1 MLLYC
6 ERSINLAKS
15 TFLKYLLISLIIG
28 GILVGGIQTA
38 GGTTVADGDIK
49 AGFIYVG
56 PIGDYGWTHAHDQG
70 RTIVEDKYDW
80 LTTAYIET
88 VAEDTASV
96 VAAVDTLVT
105 VEDCDVIFTTSFG
118 FMDGTIAAAE
128 KYPEVVFF
136 HCSGF
141 KRAKNVGTYF
151 ADFYQL
157 YYLNGLMAGALSES
171 GQLGYVAAFPIPEV
185 IRHIN
190 AWTLGALEVNPSATV
205 DVRWINSWYDPTAA
219 KSAANALIADGVDM
233 LAFTEDSPTVVEVA
247 EETDDVYS
255 FSHYSPMQS
264 YGPNSCISGQLAHW
278 DVMYDEILFKI
289 HDGNYTTTNLEDVD
303 YLWFLHEKAVELG
316 GKFDVPI
323 NTKFVDDLKAVN
335 VTDDELGEVSV
346 YNLTMTRLNQ
356 MNDTWADVDFDP
368 FTGPI
373 KAQNGTVMIKS
384 GDRATIPELFST
396 MTWFVD
402 GVIGTI
408 PEEGAASIDFF
419 VIFLGIIALGAFQF
433 RRRKK

>member
-1 MLLYC
+1 VDT
-6 ERSINLAKS
+6 R
-15 TFLKYLLISLIIG
+15 
-28 GILVGGIQTA
+28 
-38 GGTTVADGDIK
+38 
-49 AGFIYVG
+49 
-56 PIGDYGWTHAHDQG
+56 
-70 RTIVEDKYDW
+70 YDW
-80 LTTAYIET
+80 LSTEYIET

-96 VAAVDTLVT
+96 VAAADTLISVKN
-105 VEDCDVIFTTSFG
+105 CDVIFTTSFG

-128 KYPEVVFF
+128 KYPDVIFF

-171 GQLGYVAAFPIPEV
+171 GKLGYVAAFPIPEV

-190 AWTLGALEVNPSATV
+190 AWTLGALEVNSSATV

-219 KSAANALIADGVDM
+219 KSAANALIADGCDM

-247 EETDDVYS
+247 EETADVYS

-264 YGPNSCISGQLAHW
+264 YGETSCISGQLAHW
-278 DVMYDEILFKI
+278 DVMYDDILLNI
-289 HDGNYTTTNLEDVD
+289 HDGNYTKTNLADVD

-316 GKFDVPI
+316 GKFGEPI
-323 NTKFVDDLKAVN
+323 NTNFEDELKAVN
-335 VTDDELGEVSV
+335 VTDSVLGTVSV
-346 YNLTMTRLNQ
+346 YNLTLTRLDQ

-373 KAQNGTVMIKS
+373 KAQNGTVMISS
-384 GDRATIPELFST
+384 GIRATIPELFTT

-402 GVIGTI
+402 GVIGEI
-408 PEEGAASIDFF
+408 PDEGAASIDFF
-419 VIFLGIIALGAFQF
+419 AIFLGIIILGAFQF
-433 RRRKK
+433 SRRKK